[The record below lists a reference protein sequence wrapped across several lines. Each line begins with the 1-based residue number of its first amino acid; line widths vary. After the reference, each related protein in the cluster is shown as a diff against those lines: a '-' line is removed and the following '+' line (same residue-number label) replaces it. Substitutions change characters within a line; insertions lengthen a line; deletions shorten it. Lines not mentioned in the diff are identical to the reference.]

1 MRAVVYATFGDPAS
15 VLEVAER
22 PTPEP
27 GAGQVRVAM
36 RRAAIHN
43 HDLWTIR
50 GSYGQRPP
58 LPAIGGSEA
67 AGVVDA
73 VGEGVTGVRVG
84 QRVAGFGAG
93 TWCESFVT
101 SAAGLVPLPDAIT
114 DDVGCQLV
122 AMPLSAMALLDT
134 YAVAPPDLIVQNAAN
149 GAVGKTLAKLAEARG
164 SKVLH
169 LVRSEEGV
177 RELAEHGIAGAISTA
192 SPDWRERV
200 KAAAAGGKI
209 MCGIDSV
216 GGKASGDLCS
226 LLAPGGRLVA
236 FGSMSGEPMQLDTGP
251 FIFKQVKLEGFWLS
265 KQNAVPPEKSRAM
278 IGELVKLAA
287 EGVLDLP
294 VAGVFPLERAR
305 DAARASAAAG
315 RGGKVLFSAL

>member
-1 MRAVVYATFGDPAS
+1 MRAAVYSSFGDPSS
-15 VLEVAER
+15 VLELGER
-22 PTPEP
+22 PMPEP
-27 GAGQVRVAM
+27 GPGQVRVKM
-36 RRAAIHN
+36 QRAAIHN

-58 LPAIGGSEA
+58 LPAVGGSEA
-67 AGVVDA
+67 AGIVDA
-73 VGEGVTGVRVG
+73 VGDGVTAVRVG

-93 TWCESFVT
+93 TWCEYFLSP
-101 SAAGLVPLPDAIT
+101 AAGLVPLPDAIT

-149 GAVGKTLAKLAEARG
+149 GAVGKTLAKLAQARG
-164 SKVLH
+164 KRVLH

-177 RELAEHGIAGAISTA
+177 RELAEHGIEGAISTA
-192 SPDWRERV
+192 APDFRERV

-226 LLAPGGRLVA
+226 LLAPGGKLVA

-251 FIFKQVKLEGFWLS
+251 FIFKQIVLEGFWLS

-278 IGELVKLAA
+278 VGELVALASK
-287 EGVLDLP
+287 GVLDLP
-294 VAGVFPLERAR
+294 VAGVFPL
-305 DAARASAAAG
+305 ARATEAAAASARAG
-315 RGGKVLFSAL
+315 RGGKVLLSP